1 MDLEEDGR
9 AGWGCPGGV
18 QVSGVGAVAVVRP
31 LTWWPF
37 VYRGLAG
44 VMSALQSFVLGTSCV
59 FNISLAF
66 GNEPFNETIWNLEAF
81 WMPLHTH

>member
-37 VYRGLAG
+37 GISRSHVILTVFCSRYFLC
-44 VMSALQSFVLGTSCV
+44 LQYF
-59 FNISLAF
+59 ISLRQ
-66 GNEPFNETIWNLEAF
+66 
-81 WMPLHTH
+81 